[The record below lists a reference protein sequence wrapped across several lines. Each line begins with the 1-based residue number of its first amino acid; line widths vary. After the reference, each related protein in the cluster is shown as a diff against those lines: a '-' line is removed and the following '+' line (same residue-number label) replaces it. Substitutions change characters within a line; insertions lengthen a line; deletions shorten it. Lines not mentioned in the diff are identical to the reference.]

1 MQYLK
6 GCLLL
11 ALLYSTNSFAETVN
25 VLLRCENGV
34 HATMKDHKLS
44 VEGMF
49 NLPFEHVES
58 NTSEQ
63 TTLVFADA
71 YVEAK
76 ILLRHADTKF
86 FLQDSDGSWIHCKAN
101 RITP

>member
-11 ALLYSTNSFAETVN
+11 ALLYNANSFAETVN

-34 HATMKDHKLS
+34 HAMMKDHKLS

-71 YVEAK
+71 HVEAK

-86 FLQDSDGSWIHCKAN
+86 FLQDSDGRWIHCKAN